1 MIVEVGDSNM
11 TVLVDEVGR
20 EESGEGGREGGGEVG
35 DMGGSEEQ
43 RGEMDDNGGEAGQLA
58 LDISQLLLVS
68 NMEHCVWLPHTLT
81 YVPHVSIALLTLTTV
96 CNFSTV
102 HGIKGHRLLDLH

>member
-20 EESGEGGREGGGEVG
+20 EESGEGGREGGGDVG

-68 NMEHCVWLPHTLT
+68 N
-81 YVPHVSIALLTLTTV
+81 TV
-96 CNFSTV
+96 CGCHYYNILSHTY
-102 HGIKGHRLLDLH
+102 RMYPLHY